1 MKTLLILHG
10 WQSSKEKWQKVKEQ
24 IEKEN
29 KFLFRKEESEIKN
42 IEVIVPDLPGF
53 KTELAEVWN
62 LDDYINWF
70 YDFSLSKEK
79 FFLLGHSFGARLAI
93 KFALRHPEKLNGLIL
108 VGAAGIKHKK
118 TSLELFLSKI
128 AKMGNK
134 FYFLP
139 FFSFF
144 RKIFYRFIVRKTDYL
159 KTEGLLKETFKKIVA
174 EDLTPFLPQIQIPCL
189 IIWGKNDKITPLED
203 ANLLKERI
211 KNSRLEILENV
222 GHTPYLEAPEKLAE
236 IIINF
241 LISPKLKE
249 SF

>member
-10 WQSSKEKWQKVKEQ
+10 WQSSKEKWQAVKEK
-24 IEKEN
+24 IEQYNEN
-29 KFLFRKEESEIKN
+29 SSRCIR
-42 IEVIVPDLPGF
+42 VTAPDLPGF
-53 KTELAEVWN
+53 KKETGLTHPWD
-62 LDDYINWF
+62 LGDYLNWLEK
-70 YDFSLSKEK
+70 FSSEIPEP
-79 FFLLGHSFGARLAI
+79 FFLLGHSFGGRLAI

-108 VGAAGIKHKK
+108 VGTAGIKHKK
-118 TSLELFLSKI
+118 TSFELFLSKI

-174 EDLTPFLPQIQIPCL
+174 EDLTPFLPQVQIPCL

-203 ANLLKERI
+203 ANLLKEKI

-222 GHTPYLEAPEKLAE
+222 GHTPYLETPEKLAE

-241 LISPKLKE
+241 LSRSFKRGGIKE